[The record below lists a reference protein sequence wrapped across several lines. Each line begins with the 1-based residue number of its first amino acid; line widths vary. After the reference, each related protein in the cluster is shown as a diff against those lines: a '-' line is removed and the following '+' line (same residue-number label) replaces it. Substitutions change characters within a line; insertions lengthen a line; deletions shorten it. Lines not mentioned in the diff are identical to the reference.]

1 MKDPL
6 ENAMLIQIWEM
17 ATYFLCDLSQH
28 CCCSLAGWR
37 ALICTEPPAW
47 LLLEWALSAAD
58 CWNGPVSSDCLF
70 SFLYIPVL
78 LPSFS
83 RWIFFSFLLRG
94 SSEVRGA
101 VWPCCQEAA
110 LPAVSQPQAPA
121 FLPWQ
126 GWGFFFFKK
135 KKKQNKNHLFF
146 LACCL
151 LGFFFSDLKVRE
163 KKAKCIFVCWQS
175 QDWTFNSSFIHH
187 C

>member
-70 SFLYIPVL
+70 SFLHIPVL

-83 RWIFFSFLLRG
+83 QWIFFSFLLRG

-101 VWPCCQEAA
+101 VWPCCRAGSCSPGCVTA
-110 LPAVSQPQAPA
+110 TGTSLPAMAGLR
-121 FLPWQ
+121 FL
-126 GWGFFFFKK
+126 FFFKK
-135 KKKQNKNHLFF
+135 KKSKTKTTCCSWPAAFLFF
-146 LACCL
+146 
-151 LGFFFSDLKVRE
+151 FLKLESERE
-163 KKAKCIFVCWQS
+163 E
-175 QDWTFNSSFIHH
+175 NS
-187 C
+187 